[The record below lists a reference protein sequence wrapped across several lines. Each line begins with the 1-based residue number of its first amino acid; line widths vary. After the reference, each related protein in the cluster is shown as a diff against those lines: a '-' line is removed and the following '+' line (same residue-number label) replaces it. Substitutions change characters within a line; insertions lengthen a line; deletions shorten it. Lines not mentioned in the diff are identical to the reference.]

1 MLGSNKTFTLQIQYC
16 NPSILLYFFY
26 TNGQLLTV
34 HLLMLC
40 WHWRLTF
47 LLKATSNF
55 TWCPA
60 ALSSVRLSFICLSAP
75 MSKHLIYAELHM
87 NTYISLH
94 VLSQWNCTH
103 STELL
108 KFCCPE
114 IYLQVTTY
122 MRTLDILFAIL
133 NSMTWCPFSGKCT
146 KKIFSSAA
154 ILNFETV
161 TTQSEIHVGYSSQFS
176 TNRQVMQKTCFVQAF
191 NFIYNLPNG

>member
-16 NPSILLYFFY
+16 NPSILLQSF

-40 WHWRLTF
+40 WHWGLTF
-47 LLKATSNF
+47 LLKATSNY

-60 ALSSVRLSFICLSAP
+60 ALSSVRLSCWAMLVSSHEQTF
-75 MSKHLIYAELHM
+75 MHLIWTLFS
-87 NTYISLH
+87 TYVPSE
-94 VLSQWNCTH
+94 WNCTH

-108 KFCCPE
+108 KLCCPE

-122 MRTLDILFAIL
+122 METLDILFAIL

-146 KKIFSSAA
+146 KKIFSWAA
-154 ILNFETV
+154 ISNFETV
-161 TTQSEIHVGYSSQFS
+161 TTQSNSCRLQQPI
-176 TNRQVMQKTCFVQAF
+176 
-191 NFIYNLPNG
+191 